1 MDITDVI
8 IAPLIS
14 EKSMKDALL
23 SRFTFVVSSKADK
36 TMIRKAVQ
44 DKFKVNV
51 VSVATVNVKGRQRK
65 FGAKRIEVTLPSWK
79 KAMVQLKPGE
89 KIDLFE
95 TQETK

>member
-14 EKSMKDALL
+14 EKSMKDAGI
-23 SRFTFVVSSKADK
+23 SRFTFVVSRKADK

-44 DKFKVNV
+44 DKFKVSV
-51 VSVATVNVKGRQRK
+51 LSVATVNVKGRKQK
-65 FGAKRIEVTLPSWK
+65 FGAKRIETVLPSWK

-95 TQETK
+95 TQESK